1 MCAYAQAVA
10 ASSSEY
16 LFRLSK
22 SKRPALTEN
31 VHEAGEVLF
40 CYPRNNLLA
49 DQFNIVIFFAF
60 ELRRDHVRGKKRGN
74 HSSRPPTRSAANGFK
89 RFDFGRGV
97 QAVTRFGFDRGCA
110 LLQHGV
116 ECSLDFLNKLSA

>member
-1 MCAYAQAVA
+1 MEKRSTHTKAVA
-10 ASSSEY
+10 AGSGEY

-31 VHEAGEVLF
+31 VHEAGEFLF

-74 HSSRPPTRSAANGFK
+74 NRSRPTTRGAANSFE
-89 RFDFGRGV
+89 RFDFRFGA
-97 QAVTRFGFDRGCA
+97 QTVTGLGFDRGCT
-110 LLQHGV
+110 LP
-116 ECSLDFLNKLSA
+116 